1 MRTLKELVTSNK
13 KVVIRNKLTSL
24 EVRIRALKIAEGLTV
39 TEPGND
45 WTAFYCKGF
54 RLLGESRYTAV
65 ANMARDP
72 SVRKP
77 KEVFGANLAEEIR
90 AVESRKSSTQ

>member
-1 MRTLKELVTSNK
+1 MRTLKELVTSK
-13 KVVIRNKLTSL
+13 SELVTRNKLTSL
-24 EVRIRALKIAEGLTV
+24 EVRTRALKIAKGLTV

-45 WTAFYCKGF
+45 LTGWYCLAFRK
-54 RLLGESRYTAV
+54 LGEAKYTAI

-77 KEVFGANLAEEIR
+77 KSVFGTNLKEEL
-90 AVESRKSSTQ
+90 AALKSRQSSAQ